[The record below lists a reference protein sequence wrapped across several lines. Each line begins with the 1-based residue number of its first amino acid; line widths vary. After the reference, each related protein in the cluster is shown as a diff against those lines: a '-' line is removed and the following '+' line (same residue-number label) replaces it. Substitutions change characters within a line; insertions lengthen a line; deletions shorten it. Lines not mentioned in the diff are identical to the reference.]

1 MQDTMMQRTTI
12 SLPRNL
18 VKRLKIMAAER
29 GVSMAELIREAAE
42 EKVSESRPK
51 PKSIGI
57 ADSGRTDISQLA
69 SDWHIFEPPE
79 WRSS

>member
-1 MQDTMMQRTTI
+1 MERTTI
-12 SLPRNL
+12 SLPEDLLR
-18 VKRLKIMAAER
+18 RLRIIAAER
-29 GVSMAELIREAAE
+29 RVSMASIIREAIAE
-42 EKVSESRPK
+42 KADQHRPK

-69 SDWHIFEPPE
+69 SDWRQFEPPE